1 MSYQKQIHSS
11 FSHLEVLSQLEAQ
24 EVSRAKTIIKETGII
39 PVHLGFS
46 MRIVMIAYNRLF
58 QDEVA

>member
-24 EVSRAKTIIKETGII
+24 EISKAKNIIETTGII

-58 QDEVA
+58 EDEVA